1 MTVSKG
7 SDAIE
12 KSAGVKGRER
22 EKEGDRKRG
31 GGGVQKELWSCRTK
45 KKKSKILSQTT
56 RVLTLFGRIQDRR
69 DRERERDQYVFKN
82 TLHQGGTVL

>member
-31 GGGVQKELWSCRTK
+31 GGVQKELWSCRTK
-45 KKKSKILSQTT
+45 KKKKKKKKAKFCPKR
-56 RVLTLFGRIQDRR
+56 RVF
-69 DRERERDQYVFKN
+69 
-82 TLHQGGTVL
+82 